1 MNILLVDDD
10 LDSRACIG
18 DFLRDLGHAV
28 DECDNGREA
37 LTRYYQGAYAMVLSD
52 IRMPLLS
59 GLDLLQTIMAQPSGQ
74 DTAVV
79 LFTGHGDVESAVSAL
94 RAGASDYLLKPI
106 NVEQLAVIT
115 ERIAARQVWNPKPRR
130 SSGVAPVEVKEA
142 IVTEPGQTRVVIHSA
157 TLSGIGIF
165 SETMRSIVQSALKF
179 HTDRSIPV
187 LIERETGTGKEV
199 ISRLIH
205 FGSIEESA
213 PFIDINCAALT
224 STLFESELFGY
235 EAGAFTGGLTKGQ
248 RGKLDLAQGGT
259 LFLDEVGEL
268 ALELQGKLLRV
279 IQEKEYYR
287 VGGLKKVAANVRI
300 ICATNQDLEKN
311 VSEGRFR
318 KDLFYRL
325 RVGHIQLPPLR
336 RRPDDIVPLAGMFL
350 RAAAKQKQKRFKR
363 ISTEAAMILLDYP
376 WPGNVRELRNTM
388 EWVVFMFDEEE
399 LQPTHLALLQA
410 SRPQSLVAQSPET
423 PSLDPYRFSLPAK
436 GFELED
442 FVDRIV
448 SEALQMHRGNKTET
462 ARYLGISRRSLY
474 CRLERIQNRFKG
486 VANVEGWK

>member
-18 DFLRDLGHAV
+18 DFLRELGHAV
-28 DECDNGREA
+28 DECDDGREA
-37 LTRYYQGAYAMVLSD
+37 LNRYYQGNYAMVLSD

-59 GLDLLQTIMAQPSGQ
+59 GLELLQTIMAQPYGQ

-79 LFTGHGDVESAVSAL
+79 LFTGHGDVDSAVSAL

-106 NVEQLAVIT
+106 NVDQLATIT
-115 ERIAARQVWNPKPRR
+115 ERIAARQLWTSQPRR
-130 SSGVAPVEVKEA
+130 ISAIPPVEVKEA
-142 IVTEPGQTRVVIHSA
+142 IVTEPGRTRVVVHS
-157 TLSGIGIF
+157 TSLSGIGIF
-165 SETMRSIVQSALKF
+165 SDSMRSIVQSALKF
-179 HTDRSIPV
+179 HTDRTIPV
-187 LIERETGTGKEV
+187 LIEGETGTGKEV
-199 ISRLIH
+199 IAKLIH
-205 FGSIEESA
+205 FGSIEETA

-224 STLFESELFGY
+224 PTLFESELFGY

-287 VGGLKKVAANVRI
+287 VGGLKKVSTNVRI
-300 ICATNQDLEKN
+300 ICATNQDLEKS
-311 VSEGRFR
+311 VAEGRFR

-325 RVGHIQLPPLR
+325 RVGHVQLPPLR

-399 LQPTHLALLQA
+399 LLPVHLTLLQA
-410 SRPQSLVAQSPET
+410 SRPQSLQSGDPAC
-423 PSLDPYRFSLPAK
+423 PSLDPYQFSLPEK

-474 CRLERIQNRFKG
+474 CRLERMQSRFKG
-486 VANVEGWK
+486 ISSADCWD